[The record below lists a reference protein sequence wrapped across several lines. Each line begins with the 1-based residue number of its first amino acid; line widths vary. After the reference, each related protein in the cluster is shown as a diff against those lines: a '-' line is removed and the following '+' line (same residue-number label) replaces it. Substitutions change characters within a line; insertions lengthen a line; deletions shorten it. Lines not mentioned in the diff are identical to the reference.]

1 MPNKNKIG
9 EKIKTLME
17 VRNVSL
23 DELANDSDVNIEL
36 VEKILN
42 GEIIPSLTPLT
53 KIARVLGVRIGT
65 FIDDDEQ
72 TGPLVVRKGKS
83 DKVVYFSGDENKTE
97 NSNLEFYS
105 LAAGKSDRNM
115 EPFIIDFKVDAEESH
130 ELSSHEGEEFLYVLE
145 GTIEIEAPVG
155 YQKYEGTIEV
165 IYGQNNYVLE
175 TGDSIYYDSIVSH
188 HVHSS
193 NDETAKIL
201 AVIYTPVD

>member
-105 LAAGKSDRNM
+105 LAAGKVTEIWNHLSLTLKWMLKKAMNLALT
-115 EPFIIDFKVDAEESH
+115 KVKNSFM
-130 ELSSHEGEEFLYVLE
+130 FLKEQLKLFMVR
-145 GTIEIEAPVG
+145 I
-155 YQKYEGTIEV
+155 
-165 IYGQNNYVLE
+165 NYVLE

>member
-23 DELANDSDVNIEL
+23 EELANDSDVNIEL

-72 TGPLVVRKGKS
+72 TGPLV
-83 DKVVYFSGDENKTE
+83 
-97 NSNLEFYS
+97 LS
-105 LAAGKSDRNM
+105 L
-115 EPFIIDFKVDAEESH
+115 IHI
-130 ELSSHEGEEFLYVLE
+130 
-145 GTIEIEAPVG
+145 
-155 YQKYEGTIEV
+155 
-165 IYGQNNYVLE
+165 
-175 TGDSIYYDSIVSH
+175 
-188 HVHSS
+188 
-193 NDETAKIL
+193 
-201 AVIYTPVD
+201 

>member
-23 DELANDSDVNIEL
+23 EELANDSDVNIEL

-105 LAAGKSDRNM
+105 LAAGKSDR
-115 EPFIIDFKVDAEESH
+115 KSA
-130 ELSSHEGEEFLYVLE
+130 G
-145 GTIEIEAPVG
+145 EAPG
-155 YQKYEGTIEV
+155 GSPGAGADAPLGGASGGKGPGQAGRGGRPGPPAGKFQNQV
-165 IYGQNNYVLE
+165 IARY
-175 TGDSIYYDSIVSH
+175 
-188 HVHSS
+188 
-193 NDETAKIL
+193 
-201 AVIYTPVD
+201 

>member
-83 DKVVYFSGDENKTE
+83 D
-97 NSNLEFYS
+97 
-105 LAAGKSDRNM
+105 RNM

-130 ELSSHEGEEFLYVLE
+130 ELSSHEGEEFLYVL
-145 GTIEIEAPVG
+145 
-155 YQKYEGTIEV
+155 EGTIEV

>member
-1 MPNKNKIG
+1 M
-9 EKIKTLME
+9 
-17 VRNVSL
+17 
-23 DELANDSDVNIEL
+23 

-83 DKVVYFSGDENKTE
+83 DKVVYFSGDENKTDD
-97 NSNLEFYS
+97 SNLEFYS

-130 ELSSHEGEEFLYVLE
+130 ELSSHVKNSSMFLKEQLKLFMVRI
-145 GTIEIEAPVG
+145 TMF
-155 YQKYEGTIEV
+155 
-165 IYGQNNYVLE
+165 
-175 TGDSIYYDSIVSH
+175 
-188 HVHSS
+188 
-193 NDETAKIL
+193 
-201 AVIYTPVD
+201 

>member
-83 DKVVYFSGDENKTE
+83 
-97 NSNLEFYS
+97 
-105 LAAGKSDRNM
+105 RQ
-115 EPFIIDFKVDAEESH
+115 
-130 ELSSHEGEEFLYVLE
+130 SS
-145 GTIEIEAPVG
+145 
-155 YQKYEGTIEV
+155 
-165 IYGQNNYVLE
+165 
-175 TGDSIYYDSIVSH
+175 
-188 HVHSS
+188 
-193 NDETAKIL
+193 IL
-201 AVIYTPVD
+201 LR

>member
-23 DELANDSDVNIEL
+23 EELANDSDVNIEL

-83 DKVVYFSGDENKTE
+83 DKVVYFSGDENKPRTVTWSSTHWLPEKVTE
-97 NSNLEFYS
+97 TWNHLSLTLKWMLKKAMNLALTKVKNSF
-105 LAAGKSDRNM
+105 M
-115 EPFIIDFKVDAEESH
+115 
-130 ELSSHEGEEFLYVLE
+130 FLKEQLKLFMVRI
-145 GTIEIEAPVG
+145 TMF
-155 YQKYEGTIEV
+155 
-165 IYGQNNYVLE
+165 
-175 TGDSIYYDSIVSH
+175 
-188 HVHSS
+188 
-193 NDETAKIL
+193 
-201 AVIYTPVD
+201 

>member
-65 FIDDDEQ
+65 FIDDDE
-72 TGPLVVRKGKS
+72 S

-145 GTIEIEAPVG
+145 GTIE
-155 YQKYEGTIEV
+155 V

-175 TGDSIYYDSIVSH
+175 TGDSIYYDWIVSH

>member
-53 KIARVLGVRIGT
+53 KIARVLGVR
-65 FIDDDEQ
+65 
-72 TGPLVVRKGKS
+72 S

-145 GTIEIEAPVG
+145 GTIE
-155 YQKYEGTIEV
+155 V

>member
-1 MPNKNKIG
+1 
-9 EKIKTLME
+9 
-17 VRNVSL
+17 
-23 DELANDSDVNIEL
+23 
-36 VEKILN
+36 
-42 GEIIPSLTPLT
+42 
-53 KIARVLGVRIGT
+53 
-65 FIDDDEQ
+65 
-72 TGPLVVRKGKS
+72 
-83 DKVVYFSGDENKTE
+83 
-97 NSNLEFYS
+97 

-130 ELSSHEGEEFLYVLE
+130 ELSSHEGEEFLYVL
-145 GTIEIEAPVG
+145 
-155 YQKYEGTIEV
+155 EGTIEV

>member
-1 MPNKNKIG
+1 M
-9 EKIKTLME
+9 T
-17 VRNVSL
+17 V
-23 DELANDSDVNIEL
+23 
-36 VEKILN
+36 
-42 GEIIPSLTPLT
+42 EIIPSLTPLT

-83 DKVVYFSGDENKTE
+83 DKVVYFSGDENKTDD
-97 NSNLEFYS
+97 SNLEFYS

-145 GTIEIEAPVG
+145 GTIE
-155 YQKYEGTIEV
+155 V

>member
-23 DELANDSDVNIEL
+23 EELANDSDVNIEL

-72 TGPLVVRKGKS
+72 TGPLVVRKGKAIKLYTFQVMKTRQMTVIWNS
-83 DKVVYFSGDENKTE
+83 THWLPEKVTE
-97 NSNLEFYS
+97 IWNLLSLTLKWMLKKAMNSALT
-105 LAAGKSDRNM
+105 
-115 EPFIIDFKVDAEESH
+115 KVKN
-130 ELSSHEGEEFLYVLE
+130 SSMFLKEQLKLFMVRI
-145 GTIEIEAPVG
+145 TMF
-155 YQKYEGTIEV
+155 
-165 IYGQNNYVLE
+165 
-175 TGDSIYYDSIVSH
+175 
-188 HVHSS
+188 
-193 NDETAKIL
+193 
-201 AVIYTPVD
+201 

>member
-83 DKVVYFSGDENKTE
+83 DKVVY
-97 NSNLEFYS
+97 
-105 LAAGKSDRNM
+105 R
-115 EPFIIDFKVDAEESH
+115 
-130 ELSSHEGEEFLYVLE
+130 
-145 GTIEIEAPVG
+145 
-155 YQKYEGTIEV
+155 
-165 IYGQNNYVLE
+165 
-175 TGDSIYYDSIVSH
+175 
-188 HVHSS
+188 
-193 NDETAKIL
+193 
-201 AVIYTPVD
+201 

>member
-23 DELANDSDVNIEL
+23 EELANDSDVNIEL

-83 DKVVYFSGDENKTE
+83 DKVVYFSGDENKTDG
-97 NSNLEFYS
+97 SNLEFYS

-115 EPFIIDFKVDAEESH
+115 EPFIIAFKVDAEESH
-130 ELSSHEGEEFLYVLE
+130 ELSSHEGEEFLYVL
-145 GTIEIEAPVG
+145 
-155 YQKYEGTIEV
+155 EGTIEV

>member
-23 DELANDSDVNIEL
+23 EELANDSDVNIEL

-83 DKVVYFSGDENKTE
+83 DKVVYFSGDENKTDD
-97 NSNLEFYS
+97 SNLEFYS
-105 LAAGKSDRNM
+105 LAAGKVTEIWNLLSLTLKWMLKKAMNSALT
-115 EPFIIDFKVDAEESH
+115 KVKN
-130 ELSSHEGEEFLYVLE
+130 SSMFLKEQLKLFMVRI
-145 GTIEIEAPVG
+145 TMF
-155 YQKYEGTIEV
+155 
-165 IYGQNNYVLE
+165 
-175 TGDSIYYDSIVSH
+175 
-188 HVHSS
+188 
-193 NDETAKIL
+193 
-201 AVIYTPVD
+201 